1 MTINRL
7 LVTALPLIPAAYGG
21 IYRSTFSTLLTT
33 CVYVYIL
40 TSMRYTDSFMD
51 GAGAHP
57 PFLLHTS
64 ILPVTLCIFYTIS
77 DILCILITSPQLR

>member
-1 MTINRL
+1 MYIML
-7 LVTALPLIPAAYGG
+7 SYYYDIPLIPAAYGG

-57 PFLLHTS
+57 PFLLHTL
-64 ILPVTLCIFYTIS
+64 ILPVTLCIFYTIYYVF
-77 DILCILITSPQLR
+77 